1 MINGMNLD
9 FGPAPQVSILTTSN
23 RGHTPEELSSL
34 CVDKIL
40 SVSDGATP
48 EVRDQAR
55 AFRGSLERIIALYM
69 KQAIRSDRTTVYNA
83 IRDAGQDKLAE
94 YIRRM

>member
-9 FGPAPQVSILTTSN
+9 FGSAPQVSVLTTN
-23 RGHTPEELSSL
+23 YRGHTPEEIASL

-40 SVSDGATP
+40 NVSDNATP

-55 AFRGSLERIIALYM
+55 AFRDSLERIIVLYM

-83 IRDAGQDKLAE
+83 IKEAGHDKLAE
-94 YIRRM
+94 YIRRL